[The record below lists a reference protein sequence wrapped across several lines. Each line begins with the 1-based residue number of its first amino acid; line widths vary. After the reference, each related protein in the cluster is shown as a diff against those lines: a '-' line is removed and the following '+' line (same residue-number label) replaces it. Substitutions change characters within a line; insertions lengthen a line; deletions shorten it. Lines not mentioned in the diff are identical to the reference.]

1 MTTGERTAQHGRM
14 GQRDEGDDAGTIVV
28 RALEAVRDR
37 LHEYHPR
44 ALLDEPDALHQMR
57 TNVRRLRSLLAA
69 YGPVLDAGVVTEVR
83 RRLRELGRELGTVRD
98 LEVRVQVAEEALA
111 AADEAGRFASD
122 EDRTRVRGI
131 LVDEETVAHD
141 QAHARF
147 VERQRMPRA
156 IARLEELDRLLA
168 DPPFTERA
176 ERPARREL
184 AELLDREASRAAGR
198 ARRLPDHPA
207 PEDLHELRKAARR
220 LRYAAEAVTQPPVE
234 LFGDAAVALAEAG
247 DAIHDVLGDHRD
259 ELLFAEHLRRSAAHA
274 AHAGRPADTLVR
286 LAEDADDRAAAHLA
300 KLPDATDDLI
310 EAAATW
316 HRKRR

>member
-1 MTTGERTAQHGRM
+1 M
-14 GQRDEGDDAGTIVV
+14 GQADDDAGAIVV
-28 RALEAVRDR
+28 RALGAVRDR
-37 LHEYHPR
+37 LREYHPL
-44 ALLDEPDALHQMR
+44 AMVDEPDALHQMR

-69 YGPVLDAGVVTEVR
+69 YGPVLDAGVATELR

-98 LEVRVQVAEEALA
+98 LEVRVQVAEDALGA
-111 AADEAGRFASD
+111 GDEAGRFDSD
-122 EDRTRVRGI
+122 EDRARVRGI
-131 LVDEETVAHD
+131 LIDDETVAHD

-156 IARLEELDRLLA
+156 IARLAELDRVLA

-176 ERPARREL
+176 ARPAKREL
-184 AELLDREASRAAGR
+184 AALLDREASRAAKR
-198 ARRLPDHPA
+198 ARRLPADPEL
-207 PEDLHELRKAARR
+207 EDLHELRKAGRR

-274 AHAGRPADTLVR
+274 AHAGKPADTLLR
-286 LAEDADDRAAAHLA
+286 LADDADARAEAHLA
-300 KLPDATDDLI
+300 KLADAIDGVK
-310 EAAATW
+310 AAAAKW
-316 HRKRR
+316 HGKVR